1 MADEPRESIRRLEE
15 RLGRASEQAERLIA
29 EAARMGQGDR
39 PPAAGWQSPPRSTK
53 ESGRTGELDALIQ
66 AIQALRELVPPDVV
80 ERLAGALR
88 ELLLALRA
96 MIDAY
101 LERLDR
107 REEQQP
113 EVQDIP
119 IR

>member
-29 EAARMGQGDR
+29 EAARMGHGDR
-39 PPAAGWQSPPRSTK
+39 PPAAGWQSPTRGPDERARGS
-53 ESGRTGELDALIQ
+53 ELDALIQ
-66 AIQALRELVPPDVV
+66 AVQALRELVPPDVV
-80 ERLAGALR
+80 ERLAAALR
-88 ELLLALRA
+88 ELLLAVRGL
-96 MIDAY
+96 IDAY

-107 REEQQP
+107 HEEQQP

>member
-1 MADEPRESIRRLEE
+1 MADEPHESIRRLEE

-29 EAARMGQGDR
+29 EAARMRQGDR
-39 PPAAGWQSPPRSTK
+39 PPAAGWQSQARDADQR
-53 ESGRTGELDALIQ
+53 GRGSELDALLQ

-80 ERLAGALR
+80 ERLAAALR

-96 MIDAY
+96 LIDTY

-107 REEQQP
+107 REEKPP

>member
-1 MADEPRESIRRLEE
+1 MADEPRDSIRRLEE

-29 EAARMGQGDR
+29 ETARMGQGHR
-39 PPAAGWQSPPRSTK
+39 PPAAGWQSAVGGTEERGRS
-53 ESGRTGELDALIQ
+53 SELDALIQ
-66 AIQALRELVPPDVV
+66 AIQTLRDLVPPDVV
-80 ERLAGALR
+80 ERLATALR

-96 MIDAY
+96 LIDAY

-107 REEQQP
+107 RGEQQP

>member
-15 RLGRASEQAERLIA
+15 RLGQASEKAERLIA
-29 EAARMGQGDR
+29 EASRMGRDDR
-39 PPAAGWQSPPRSTK
+39 PPAAGWQSPPRSP
-53 ESGRTGELDALIQ
+53 EERGRELDALIQ

-80 ERLAGALR
+80 ERLAVALR

-96 MIDAY
+96 LIDTY
-101 LERLDR
+101 LERLAR
-107 REEQQP
+107 HEEQQP

>member
-1 MADEPRESIRRLEE
+1 MADDPYESIRRLEE

-29 EAARMGQGDR
+29 EAARMGLGDR
-39 PPAAGWQSPPRSTK
+39 PPAAGWQSPPPDPEEAR
-53 ESGRTGELDALIQ
+53 GGGELDALIQ
-66 AIQALRELVPPDVV
+66 AIQAFRALVPPDVV
-80 ERLAGALR
+80 DRLEAALR
-88 ELLLALRA
+88 ELLLALRVL
-96 MIDAY
+96 IDTY

-107 REEQQP
+107 RPDNPP

>member
-1 MADEPRESIRRLEE
+1 MADEPHDSIRRLEE

-29 EAARMGQGDR
+29 EAARMGRGER
-39 PPAAGWQSPPRSTK
+39 PPAAGWQSPPRGT
-53 ESGRTGELDALIQ
+53 EERGRSSELDALIQ

-80 ERLAGALR
+80 ERLAAALR
-88 ELLLALRA
+88 ELLLALRGL
-96 MIDAY
+96 IDAY

-107 REEQQP
+107 REEKPP

-119 IR
+119 IQ